1 MANKVEDSDTDGSQ
15 DIDGKRISASL
26 TLWGPNID
34 SNTQV
39 TERRA
44 LNLSQASVK

>member
-1 MANKVEDSDTDGSQ
+1 MAKKVEDSETDGRQ
-15 DIDGKRISASL
+15 EIDGKRISAIL

-39 TERRA
+39 TEHRA